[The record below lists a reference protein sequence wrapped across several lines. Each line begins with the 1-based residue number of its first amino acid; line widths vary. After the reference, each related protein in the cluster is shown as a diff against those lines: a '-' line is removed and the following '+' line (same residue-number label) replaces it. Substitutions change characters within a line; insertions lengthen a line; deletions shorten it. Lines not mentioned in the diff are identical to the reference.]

1 MTWYHPSYYKKLRD
15 LRRQASGNGRVGP
28 RVTSLKKNKTLDRS
42 GDMGYSGI
50 RTAAIHGGHSSARPV
65 QPKAAVIGNGNGPTG
80 VSSMRALRDPG
91 GNCIVK
97 MSRGD
102 VTWSC
107 QGYGFLFPKNSRL
120 LTQASSPKQQASS
133 LKPQASSSKILEPR
147 KSFTDPEPRCWTM
160 INVLCE
166 CLI

>member
-50 RTAAIHGGHSSARPV
+50 RTAARDP
-65 QPKAAVIGNGNGPTG
+65 AVIGNGNGPTG
-80 VSSMRALRDPG
+80 VSSTRALRDPG
-91 GNCIVK
+91 GNGIVK

-107 QGYGFLFPKNSRL
+107 QGYGKSKPRVSSS
-120 LTQASSPKQQASS
+120 QADKQQAEGHGRVG
-133 LKPQASSSKILEPR
+133 PEGTGDQASGDSR
-147 KSFTDPEPRCWTM
+147 
-160 INVLCE
+160 INKR
-166 CLI
+166 

>member
-1 MTWYHPSYYKKLRD
+1 MTWHHPSYYKKLRD

-80 VSSMRALRDPG
+80 VSSKRALRDPG
-91 GNCIVK
+91 GKCIVK

-107 QGYGFLFPKNSRL
+107 QGYGKSKPRVSSS
-120 LTQASSPKQQASS
+120 QADKQQAEGHGRVG
-133 LKPQASSSKILEPR
+133 PEGTGDQASGDSR
-147 KSFTDPEPRCWTM
+147 
-160 INVLCE
+160 INKR
-166 CLI
+166 

>member
-50 RTAAIHGGHSSARPV
+50 RTAAGDT
-65 QPKAAVIGNGNGPTG
+65 AVIGNGNGPTG
-80 VSSMRALRDPG
+80 VSSTRALRDPG
-91 GNCIVK
+91 GNGIVK

-107 QGYGFLFPKNSRL
+107 QGYGKSKPRVSSS
-120 LTQASSPKQQASS
+120 QADKQQAEGHGRVG
-133 LKPQASSSKILEPR
+133 PEGTGDQASGDSR
-147 KSFTDPEPRCWTM
+147 
-160 INVLCE
+160 INKR
-166 CLI
+166 

>member
-50 RTAAIHGGHSSARPV
+50 RTAARDP
-65 QPKAAVIGNGNGPTG
+65 AVIGNGNGPTG
-80 VSSMRALRDPG
+80 VSSTRALRDPG
-91 GNCIVK
+91 GNGIVK

-107 QGYGFLFPKNSRL
+107 QGYGKSKPRVLSS
-120 LTQASSPKQQASS
+120 QADKQQARGNGRVGPKGTSC
-133 LKPQASSSKILEPR
+133 QASGDSR
-147 KSFTDPEPRCWTM
+147 
-160 INVLCE
+160 INKR
-166 CLI
+166 

>member
-15 LRRQASGNGRVGP
+15 LRQQASGNGRVGP

-50 RTAAIHGGHSSARPV
+50 RTAAGDT
-65 QPKAAVIGNGNGPTG
+65 AVIGNGNGPTG
-80 VSSMRALRDPG
+80 VSSTRALRDPG
-91 GNCIVK
+91 GNCILK

-107 QGYGFLFPKNSRL
+107 QGYGKSKSRVL
-120 LTQASSPKQQASS
+120 SSQADKQQAAGRGRVGPKGTSC
-133 LKPQASSSKILEPR
+133 QASGDSRISKR
-147 KSFTDPEPRCWTM
+147 
-160 INVLCE
+160 
-166 CLI
+166 

>member
-50 RTAAIHGGHSSARPV
+50 RTAARDP
-65 QPKAAVIGNGNGPTG
+65 AVIGNGNGPTG
-80 VSSMRALRDPG
+80 VSSTRALRDPG
-91 GNCIVK
+91 GNCILK

-107 QGYGFLFPKNSRL
+107 QGYGKSKPRVSSS
-120 LTQASSPKQQASS
+120 QADKQQAEGHGRVG
-133 LKPQASSSKILEPR
+133 PEGTGDQASGDSR
-147 KSFTDPEPRCWTM
+147 
-160 INVLCE
+160 INKR
-166 CLI
+166 